1 MLRRVLL
8 VLVGVAVSAMLT
20 PTRAA
25 DGDLSGNWQLSTVG
39 LNGESTVCILK
50 IETKDGKPTASI
62 LFAPENIETKVADF
76 RVTESRVLVTLRQTR
91 TLGKQTVTS
100 EVAFVGVRG
109 NDAKVIS
116 GSTGTATARA
126 RAKLTA
132 TNKETLG
139 KDELLVRTPV
149 PEPMAKAIQLNNK
162 MVQAQSKVLAEKDA
176 EKRKELVKDLNDARK
191 EADEKIPDLFR
202 EVADKHP
209 DTPSA
214 FDAAT
219 NLLRMAVRLKLTADE
234 ATKLVKLV
242 QKQAAPYGPLFGGVA
257 LAAAAETLAGQPGL
271 EAVALA
277 AIEPAAKALSK
288 DDPTFPRLTV
298 LTAYQTALD
307 KSGKG
312 DAAKALGKEIDA
324 EYLKAVP
331 PFKPAAFTGRKDKS
345 ANQVAVM
352 ELFTGAQCPPCVAAD
367 VAFDALLKT
376 YKPTDVVL
384 IQYHVHIPGPD
395 PLTIPDSVARFSY
408 YQKEF
413 PEAVRG
419 APTSVF
425 NGKPQTGGGGA
436 MAASEAKYKQYVDVI
451 NPLLE
456 KTTEVKVAGKATR
469 TGDKIDIATEV
480 VGAEGE
486 DMKLRLLVVEENI
499 GYVGGN
505 QIRFHHQV
513 VRAMPGG
520 AEGVAIKDKAFKHT
534 ASTDLGDVKKALGK
548 YLDDFAKTRP
558 FPKADRPMDMKNLKV
573 IALVQNDKTKEIVQ
587 AVQIDVDSKAVGGG
601 GER

>member
-8 VLVGVAVSAMLT
+8 VLAGVAASALLA

-25 DGDLSGNWQLSTVG
+25 EDDLSGNWQLSTVG

-76 RVTESRVLVTLRQTR
+76 RVTESRVLVTVRQSR
-91 TLGKQTVTS
+91 MIGKQTVTS
-100 EVAFVGVRG
+100 EVGFVGVRG

-116 GSTGTATARA
+116 GSVGTATARV

-139 KDELLVRTPV
+139 KDELTREVGGSRTDGEGDPTQQQDV
-149 PEPMAKAIQLNNK
+149 PSSEQGSGREGRGEAKGPGEGSQRRA
-162 MVQAQSKVLAEKDA
+162 
-176 EKRKELVKDLNDARK
+176 K

-219 NLLRMAVRLKLTADE
+219 NLLRMSVRLKLTADE

-312 DAAKALGKEIDA
+312 DAAKAPGE
-324 EYLKAVP
+324 
-331 PFKPAAFTGRKDKS
+331 GR
-345 ANQVAVM
+345 
-352 ELFTGAQCPPCVAAD
+352 
-367 VAFDALLKT
+367 
-376 YKPTDVVL
+376 
-384 IQYHVHIPGPD
+384 
-395 PLTIPDSVARFSY
+395 
-408 YQKEF
+408 
-413 PEAVRG
+413 
-419 APTSVF
+419 
-425 NGKPQTGGGGA
+425 
-436 MAASEAKYKQYVDVI
+436 
-451 NPLLE
+451 
-456 KTTEVKVAGKATR
+456 
-469 TGDKIDIATEV
+469 
-480 VGAEGE
+480 
-486 DMKLRLLVVEENI
+486 
-499 GYVGGN
+499 
-505 QIRFHHQV
+505 
-513 VRAMPGG
+513 
-520 AEGVAIKDKAFKHT
+520 
-534 ASTDLGDVKKALGK
+534 STPS
-548 YLDDFAKTRP
+548 T
-558 FPKADRPMDMKNLKV
+558 
-573 IALVQNDKTKEIVQ
+573 
-587 AVQIDVDSKAVGGG
+587 
-601 GER
+601 